1 MHYCVYSLL
10 LSQTPIVLH
19 ERLSME
25 PKSLYVVILSCV
37 FVHFTLIGFD
47 TGVYHTLAQD
57 GLLTYLTSKA
67 VAYLLYPLLGWLAD
81 VYFTRYK
88 FVLSSFVILLFTTLP
103 SVVFTSLFL
112 KFEQRL
118 YLYMTGPIAIVGLIG
133 LGMFESTA
141 IQFGMDQMLEAPSEQ
156 FSTFIHWYYWSS
168 VWGQPIIV
176 YIYKGILFYFSQCK
190 FDGSYAPTNDQLPH
204 RYYHAYETFVTCIT
218 LYLLAALQFVG
229 ASIGLWLLLWAK
241 KHLVITEA
249 CQHPLKLMYQVLRY
263 SWKHKCPERRSA
275 FTYWEE
281 DIPRRIDLGK
291 NKYGGPFSNEEVEDT
306 KTFLRIVLL
315 LLSLV
320 GFHLSGQGYSLLDQL
335 FRHQC
340 PSSEIIFTIDTNTFT
355 TLTIIIGIP
364 VYRFVFVRY
373 CSKYLPNMLKRMGLG
388 LLCCFIRELIFITI
402 HATMIGDQL
411 CPHVIESVPMDKCFL
426 QASKIIINGTCFN
439 FSALTAQFNMDYVC
453 ELNNVPYLLVIIP
466 SILQGFSYLLVFMTA
481 LEFICAQAPL
491 RLKGLL
497 IGLWY
502 ASLAVIY
509 LVIEIPESLITDPI
523 TWEVFHEVK
532 AFLIFLS
539 LILYL
544 CVSERYHYRQ
554 RDEVVNERFLVEQIY
569 ERQLAQAEEYE
580 RELRAERSG
589 LLKAT

>member
-1 MHYCVYSLL
+1 
-10 LSQTPIVLH
+10 
-19 ERLSME
+19 ME
-25 PKSLYVVILSCV
+25 PKSLYVVILCCV

-47 TGVYHTLAQD
+47 TGIYHTLASD
-57 GLLTYLTSKA
+57 GVLTFLVSKGL
-67 VAYLLYPLLGWLAD
+67 AYLLYPVLGWLAD
-81 VYFTRYK
+81 VYLTRYK
-88 FVLSSFVILLFTTLP
+88 FIIASFLALLFGAFPMVALILIFWKLNQ
-103 SVVFTSLFL
+103 S
-112 KFEQRL
+112 L
-118 YLYMTGPIAIVGLIG
+118 YLYMTAPFAIINLIG

-168 VWGQPIIV
+168 VWGHPVIV
-176 YIYKGILFYFSQCK
+176 YIYKGVLFYFSQCK
-190 FDGSYAPTNDQLPH
+190 FQVDESTHQYT
-204 RYYHAYETFVTCIT
+204 YESMHHIYENFITFILFCMLAVLQFMGAGISV
-218 LYLLAALQFVG
+218 LLA
-229 ASIGLWLLLWAK
+229 LLAK
-241 KHLVITEA
+241 KHLDITVA
-249 CQHPLKLMYQVLRY
+249 CQHPLKLMYNVLRY

-275 FTYWEE
+275 FTYWEQ

-291 NKYGGPFSNEEVEDT
+291 NKYGGPFTNEEVEDT

-315 LLSLV
+315 LVSLF

-340 PSSEIIFTIDTNTFT
+340 PSSELIFTIDPNTIT
-355 TLTIIIGIP
+355 VLTIIVGIP

-373 CSKYLPNMLKRMGLG
+373 YSKYLPNMLKRMGLG
-388 LLCCFIRELIFITI
+388 LLCCFIKELIIITI
-402 HATMIGDQL
+402 HATMTGGQECLLD
-411 CPHVIESVPMDKCFL
+411 IEPVPIDRCYL
-426 QASKIIINGTCFN
+426 QASKIIINDTCFN
-439 FSALTAQFNMDYVC
+439 FSALTNGNHEICKV
-453 ELNNVPYLLVIIP
+453 NNLPFLLVNIP
-466 SILQGFSYLLVFMTA
+466 CVLHGFSLLLVFMTT

-502 ASLAVIY
+502 AALAITY
-509 LVIEIPESLITDPI
+509 LVVEIPETLISDPI

-539 LILYL
+539 LMLYL
-544 CVSERYHYRQ
+544 CVSKWYCYRQ
-554 RDEVVNERFLVEQIY
+554 RDEVVNERLLVEEIY

-580 RELRAERSG
+580 RELAAERDV

>member
-1 MHYCVYSLL
+1 
-10 LSQTPIVLH
+10 
-19 ERLSME
+19 ME
-25 PKSLYVVILSCV
+25 PKSLYVVILCCA
-37 FVHFTLIGFD
+37 FVHFTLMGFD
-47 TGVYHTLAQD
+47 TGLYHTLAND
-57 GLLTYLTSKA
+57 ALLTYLGCKA
-67 VAYLLYPLLGWLAD
+67 AAYLLYPLLGWLAD
-81 VYFTRYK
+81 VHITRYR
-88 FVLSSFVILLFTTLP
+88 FIVASFSILLFCTLP
-103 SVVFTSLFL
+103 SVAFISLFF
-112 KFEQRL
+112 KFERRR
-118 YLYMTGPIAIVGLIG
+118 YVYMLAPFAIVDLLG

-141 IQFGMDQMLEAPSEQ
+141 IQFGMDQMLEAPSEK
-156 FSTFIHWYYWSS
+156 FSTFIHWFYWSS

-176 YIYKGILFYFSQCK
+176 YIYKSIIFSFSQCK
-190 FDGSYAPTNDQLPH
+190 FDATYAINNEPGPH

-218 LYLLAALQFVG
+218 LYLLAVLQFVA
-229 ASIGLWLLLWAK
+229 ASISILLLLWAK
-241 KHLVITEA
+241 KHLVVTEA
-249 CQHPLKLMYQVLRY
+249 GQHPLKLMYNVLRY

-291 NKYGGPFSNEEVEDT
+291 NKYGGPFTNEEVEDT

-315 LLSLV
+315 LVSLF

-340 PSSEIIFTIDTNTFT
+340 PSSELIFTIDTNTFT
-355 TLTIIIGIP
+355 SLTIIVGIP

-373 CSKYLPNMLKRMGLG
+373 YSRYLPNMLKRMGLG
-388 LLCCFIRELIFITI
+388 LLCCFIKELINITI
-402 HATMIGDQL
+402 HATMTSGKACLYD
-411 CPHVIESVPMDKCFL
+411 IEHVPMDKCYL
-426 QASKIIINGTCFN
+426 QASEIILNGTCYN
-439 FSALTAQFNMDYVC
+439 LSALATSMNTKPDIC
-453 ELNNVPYLLVIIP
+453 ELYNLPYLLIIIP
-466 SILQGFSYLLVFMTA
+466 SILQGLSLMLVFMTA

-502 ASLAVIY
+502 AALAVTY
-509 LVIEIPESLITDPI
+509 LVVEIPQTLISDPI

-539 LILYL
+539 LMLYL
-544 CVSERYHYRQ
+544 CVSKWYCYRQ
-554 RDEVVNERFLVEQIY
+554 RDEVVNERLLVEEIY

-580 RELRAERSG
+580 RELAAERDG